1 MNYQRPELRRALA
14 SDYVIGL
21 MAPAAR
27 HRFERLLA
35 DDPALR
41 EEVAQWHET
50 LASLTHALPEEPVPN
65 HVWRAIVARIEPP
78 RLHVPAPPR
87 SRRRWQLAAI
97 AAGLVLA
104 IGMGLLLTPAP
115 AQYSATLSGSG
126 EPPALQLQAYKDHL
140 LVQPLQLAAMAND
153 RSLELWAIPADGVP
167 VSLGVVPT
175 LGKGE
180 MQLNEHQR
188 AVLGK
193 SVTVAVTLEPKGGSP
208 TGQPTGAI
216 LYKGVLAAL

>member
-1 MNYQRPELRRALA
+1 MNYLRPELRRALA
-14 SDYVIGL
+14 SDYAIGL

-27 HRFERLLA
+27 RRFERLLA
-35 DDPALR
+35 DDLALR
-41 EEVAQWHET
+41 MEVAQWQDT
-50 LASLTHALPEEPVPN
+50 LARLTRDLPEEPLPS

-78 RLHVPAPPR
+78 RLHPPALP
-87 SRRRWQLAAI
+87 RRRGWRLPAL

-104 IGMGLLLTPAP
+104 LGIGLLLRPAP
-115 AQYSATLSGSG
+115 AQYSATLSDTGAQ
-126 EPPALQLQAYKDHL
+126 PALRLQAYRDHL
-140 LVQPLQLAAMAND
+140 QIEALHLAAMGND

-167 VSLGVVPT
+167 VSLGLVPV

-180 MQLNEHQR
+180 MQLSAQQQ

-193 SVTVAVTLEPKGGSP
+193 SVTIAVTLEAKGGSP
-208 TGQPTGAI
+208 SGKPTGAI

>member
-14 SDYVIGL
+14 SDYAIGL

-27 HRFERLLA
+27 RRFERLLA
-35 DDPALR
+35 DDLALR
-41 EEVAQWHET
+41 MEVAQWQET
-50 LASLTHALPEEPVPN
+50 LASLTRDLPEEPLPS

-78 RLHVPAPPR
+78 RLQVPAAP
-87 SRRRWQLAAI
+87 RRRNWRLPAL

-104 IGMGLLLTPAP
+104 IGIGLLLLPAP
-115 AQYSATLSGSG
+115 AQYTAVLNNTG
-126 EPPALQLQAYKDHL
+126 EQPALRLQAYQDHL
-140 LVQPLQLAAMAND
+140 QIEPLQLAAMSNE
-153 RSLELWAIPADGVP
+153 RSLELWAIPANGVP
-167 VSLGVVPT
+167 VSLGVVPV

-180 MQLNEHQR
+180 MQLNAQQQ

-193 SVTVAVTLEPKGGSP
+193 SVTVAVTLEAKGGSP
-208 TGQPTGAI
+208 SGKPTGAI